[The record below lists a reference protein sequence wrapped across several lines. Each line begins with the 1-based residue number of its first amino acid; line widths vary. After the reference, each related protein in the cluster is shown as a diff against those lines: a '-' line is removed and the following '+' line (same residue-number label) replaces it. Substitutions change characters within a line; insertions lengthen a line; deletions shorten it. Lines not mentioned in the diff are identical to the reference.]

1 MADPVPNPTPP
12 ITGPNGTVDITNVVT
27 TMQSTFVTLATTFLT
42 TAILATG
49 PGAAIWPFVSW
60 FAKPLMKWVLN
71 TLAGWAVLQA
81 FFMNTAI
88 RKNAQA
94 LDYVN
99 AVAAKG
105 NLPPTATDAE
115 YKAAEVAEMQ
125 AFTNFVMVTN

>member
-1 MADPVPNPTPP
+1 MADTPTPTP
-12 ITGPNGTVDITNVVT
+12 IITGPNGTVDITNVVT
-27 TMQSTFVTLATTFLT
+27 TMQSTFVTLALKFLT
-42 TAILATG
+42 TAIIAT
-49 PGAAIWPFVSW
+49 PGMAAVWPFISW
-60 FAKPLMKWVLN
+60 FASPILKWLIN
-71 TLAGWAVLQA
+71 KLATWAVLQA

-105 NLPPTATDAE
+105 ALPPTATDAE
-115 YKAAEVAEMQ
+115 YAAAEKAEMQ